1 MMAAVQKEGRGEE
14 ERRKAEEEERR
25 KSLELCKTFKSMPQ

>member
-14 ERRKAEEEERR
+14 ERRKAEEEKRR
-25 KSLELCKTFKSMPQ
+25 KSLGLCKTFKSMPQ

>member
-25 KSLELCKTFKSMPQ
+25 KSLGLCKTFKSMPQ

>member
-1 MMAAVQKEGRGEE
+1 MMAAVQKEGWGEE

-25 KSLELCKTFKSMPQ
+25 KSLGLCKTFKSMPQ

>member
-25 KSLELCKTFKSMPQ
+25 KSLGLCKTFKSMSQ

>member
-1 MMAAVQKEGRGEE
+1 MAAVQKEGRGEE

-25 KSLELCKTFKSMPQ
+25 KSLGLCKTFKSMPQ